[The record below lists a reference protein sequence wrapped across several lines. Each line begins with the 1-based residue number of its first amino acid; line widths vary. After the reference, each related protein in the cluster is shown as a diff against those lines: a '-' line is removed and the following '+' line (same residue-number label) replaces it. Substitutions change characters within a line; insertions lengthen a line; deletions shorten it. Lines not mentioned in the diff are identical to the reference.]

1 MNKCP
6 ISYEP
11 CGEERYSAIGLK
23 YLNSRLTHL
32 ELLPFT
38 AQELRSEA
46 AIRMKKMSIQGVQ
59 PKLSA
64 VLSVRKSAFELVD
77 INGRY
82 IIKPQSDFF
91 QSVPE
96 IEDVTMKMAKIA
108 GIETPIHGLIY
119 GKDESLNYFIKR
131 FDRVGRNKKVAL
143 EDFSQLAGLSRATKY
158 QYSIEKTIGLIDQ
171 YCTFPKIE
179 KIKFFRLLL
188 FCFLTGNEDMHLK
201 NFSLITRN
209 KRVEFSPAYDL
220 LNSTLAM
227 GGATEEMA
235 LTLAGKKSRF
245 KRKELIDYL
254 GKERLN
260 LSDEIIAKVEKEL
273 QNARPIWESLIG
285 NSFLKPDLQKAYID
299 LLKERFKRIK

>member
-6 ISYEP
+6 ITYQP
-11 CGEERYSAIGLK
+11 CGDKQYSDEGLK
-23 YLNSRLTHL
+23 LLNKRLETLHP
-32 ELLPFT
+32 LPFT
-38 AQELRSEA
+38 AQELRGEA

-64 VLSVRKSAFELVD
+64 ILSIRKTQFEIVD
-77 INGRY
+77 MQGKY

-96 IEDVTMKMAKIA
+96 IEDLTMKMAKVA
-108 GIETPIHGLIY
+108 GIETPIHGMVY
-119 GKDESLNYFIKR
+119 SKDGSLNYFIKR
-131 FDRVGRNKKVAL
+131 FDRVGNRKVAV

-158 QYSIEKTIGLIDQ
+158 QYSIEKVVGLIDQ
-171 YCTFPKIE
+171 YCTFPTIE
-179 KIKFFRLLL
+179 KVKFFRLIL

-201 NFSLITRN
+201 NFSLITRK
-209 KRVEFSPAYDL
+209 KRIELSPAYDL

-254 GKERLN
+254 GKERLE
-260 LSDEIIAKVEKEL
+260 LPLDIIEKVEVEL
-273 QNARPIWESLIG
+273 QNAFPIWKKLITD
-285 NSFLKPDLQKAYID
+285 SFLNTNLQKEYLD
-299 LLKERFKRIK
+299 LINQRFKRIK